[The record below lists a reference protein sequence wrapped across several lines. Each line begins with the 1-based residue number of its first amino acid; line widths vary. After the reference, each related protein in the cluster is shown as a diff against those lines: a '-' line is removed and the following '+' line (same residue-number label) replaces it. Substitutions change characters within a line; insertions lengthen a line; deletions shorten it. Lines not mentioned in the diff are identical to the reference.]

1 MVQSKNHN
9 RRQRLILMSCLTVLV
24 GLVAVGSLFLILN
37 RWPKFAALGA
47 DELRNFIGNE
57 RVAKLETVVLQA
69 EDWLHQWRYKIAN
82 QPLTAPWGNESVA
95 SNSPVASSPG
105 SSASTAVGNSNPT
118 KSLPSVSKS
127 KVSNGGLKLQSS
139 NQNLIGVPSGEWSL
153 PSLPPMGNIV
163 GEGTW
168 QPYLRDSTGRVV
180 AERTFLQPDPQRPYA
195 VVAIVAFDLQN
206 TRLHFVLGNTE
217 PKSSVSIPRPG
228 TIPSADLT
236 PSILLAAF
244 NGGFRAQDGNFGT
257 VVNGIALL
265 PLRDGL
271 GTVAI
276 YSDGTVRIGTWGT
289 EITSKPDLV
298 ILRQNGPLMIHNGQI
313 APNIAENNPQD
324 WGFTLGG
331 KVATYR
337 SALGISKD
345 GKTLYYAAG
354 GGLTR
359 PELAYALQTA
369 GVYQAV
375 QMDINDYWVHFDR
388 IQFVGHSVVAD
399 PLLPVMKQEDDQR
412 YIKGFTRDFF
422 YVTSAQLTTA
432 VK

>member
-1 MVQSKNHN
+1 MVQPRNHH
-9 RRQRLILMSCLTVLV
+9 RHQRLIQMSCLTIVV

-37 RWPKFAALGA
+37 RYPKFAALGA

-57 RVAKLETVVLQA
+57 RVAKLETAVLQA
-69 EDWLHQWRYKIAN
+69 EDWLHQWRYKISN
-82 QPLTAPWGNESVA
+82 KPLTAPWGNESVA
-95 SNSPVASSPG
+95 SNSPTASSPG
-105 SSASTAVGNSNPT
+105 SSASNTVEKANPS
-118 KSLPSVSKS
+118 KSLSS
-127 KVSNGGLKLQSS
+127 GGSKLQSS
-139 NQNLIGVPSGEWSL
+139 IQNLLGIPSGEWSL
-153 PSLPPMGNIV
+153 PSLPPMGKIA

-168 QPYLRDSTGRVV
+168 QPYLRDPTGRVV

-195 VVAIVAFDLQN
+195 VVAIVAFDLQY

-228 TIPSADLT
+228 TIPSTDMA
-236 PSILLAAF
+236 PGVLLAAF

-276 YSDGTVRIGTWGT
+276 YSDGTVRIGMWGT
-289 EITSKPDLV
+289 EITSQPDLV

-331 KVATYR
+331 VVATYR
-337 SALGISKD
+337 SAIGISKD
-345 GKTLYYAAG
+345 GRTLYYAAG

-359 PELAYALQTA
+359 PELADALQTA

-388 IQFVGHSVVAD
+388 IQFVGHNVVAD
-399 PLLPVMKQEDDQR
+399 PLLPAMKKEDDQR
-412 YIKGFTRDFF
+412 YIQGFTRDFF